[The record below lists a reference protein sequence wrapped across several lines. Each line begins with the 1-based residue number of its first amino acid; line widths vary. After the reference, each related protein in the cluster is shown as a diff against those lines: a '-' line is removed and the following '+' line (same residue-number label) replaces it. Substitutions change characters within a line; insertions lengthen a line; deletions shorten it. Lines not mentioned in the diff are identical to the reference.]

1 MIPNTGTRTEAV
13 KDGLQAVTHEEFYN
27 SMIHNRIVVSILV
40 DSWAPQDPA
49 SRFTIVL
56 SAKKT

>member
-27 SMIHNRIVVSILV
+27 SMIHNRIVVSILI
-40 DSWAPQDPA
+40 DSWAPQNPA
-49 SRFTIVL
+49 SGSR
-56 SAKKT
+56 